1 MYNLSFLLL
10 FLYITLKRVK
20 CQGNNVKKGDIK
32 VSKIN
37 NLYDCG
43 DLIEIVVKIQHFLI
57 LLAVNNDYI
66 CSTFV
71 LFCDL

>member
-20 CQGNNVKKGDIK
+20 CQENNVKKGDIK

-43 DLIEIVVKIQHFLI
+43 DLNEFVVKIQHYK
-57 LLAVNNDYI
+57 A
-66 CSTFV
+66 
-71 LFCDL
+71 